1 MKSKQLRD
9 CPVSWTDGRPR
20 SRSNRAPGFYKE
32 LHGSAYFCS
41 QLPGRI
47 VFDYKQLSSNAVRR
61 KGEAT
66 CYINPRRNH
75 NPGGKLVLSY

>member
-1 MKSKQLRD
+1 MKSTQLPN
-9 CPVSWTDGRPR
+9 CPVLGRMAVAIAVRPR
-20 SRSNRAPGFYKE
+20 PGVYKE
-32 LHGSAYFCS
+32 LHGSAYSRS

-47 VFDYKQLSSNAVRR
+47 VFDYKQLSSNAMRC

-66 CYINPRRNH
+66 CYINPRPNH